1 MKVILVIITFG
12 LIALTIN
19 LLGYPEQTLKVV
31 YLVAFSVIFGAF
43 SGMLAEEKGFY
54 IRNHRMIEEEKNES
68 H

>member
-31 YLVAFSVIFGAF
+31 YLVAFSVIFGALF
-43 SGMLAEEKGFY
+43 WNVG
-54 IRNHRMIEEEKNES
+54 
-68 H
+68 